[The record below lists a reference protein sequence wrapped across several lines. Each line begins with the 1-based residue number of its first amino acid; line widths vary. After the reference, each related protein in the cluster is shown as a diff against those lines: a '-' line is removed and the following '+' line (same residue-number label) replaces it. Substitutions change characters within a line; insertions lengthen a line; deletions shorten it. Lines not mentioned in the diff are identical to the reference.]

1 MPTILSAHTRARKN
15 LLTLRAPVSF
25 NPAQEEGEE
34 FEEQGRTSQENGP
47 EWSEAQAQHRI
58 SQQLLPSVREAAAWG
73 QRGVRIWKR
82 KHWNGLKV
90 PTSKKGLVSQHMSY

>member
-34 FEEQGRTSQENGP
+34 FEEQGRTSQENRP
-47 EWSEAQAQHRI
+47 DWNEAQAQHRI
-58 SQQLLPSVREAAAWG
+58 SQQLLPSAGGRLIYVVREAAAWG
-73 QRGVRIWKR
+73 QRGVRIWEPEALER
-82 KHWNGLKV
+82 TEGPHR
-90 PTSKKGLVSQHMSY
+90 